1 MSLRGR
7 TDHVT
12 LLRAAIARIER
23 GAPASGYPA
32 GRPAPSRGDT
42 APIPLGPAGFALDR
56 LLGGGLRRGTLH
68 EIAPASARDE
78 GAASRFAVAV
88 AVCGMSAHGAL
99 VWIVDD
105 CAAGES
111 GAPYRPG
118 LQGHGLDPER
128 LIVVRT
134 RGGQQTLWA
143 AEEALR
149 GSGSVVLAELWGGKA
164 YGLAASRR
172 LVLAARARGSTAL
185 LLHAGWG
192 AGATLSTSCETRM
205 VVAAHPSRRRPAAIG
220 ALPVPGAPA
229 FALRLDKARA
239 ALADIDPHQVFA
251 LHWNATQRCFHDPD
265 HPVSLAAPPADGPDR
280 AAPKRILPRRLLPRR
295 LAR

>member
-1 MSLRGR
+1 MSPRGR

-12 LLRAAIARIER
+12 FLRDAIARIER
-23 GAPASGYPA
+23 YAPPSAQRGRKASEGAS
-32 GRPAPSRGDT
+32 
-42 APIPLGPAGFALDR
+42 IPLGPQGFALDR

-68 EIAPASARDE
+68 EIAPATARDE

-88 AVCGMSAHGAL
+88 AVCGLRTHGAL

-111 GAPYRPG
+111 GVPYRPG
-118 LQGHGLDPER
+118 LQGHGLDPDR

-143 AEEALR
+143 TEEALR
-149 GSGSVVLAELWGGKA
+149 GSGFVVLAELWGGKA
-164 YGLAASRR
+164 YGLAPSRR
-172 LVLAARARGSTAL
+172 LVLAARAGGSTAL
-185 LLHAGWG
+185 LLHAGLG
-192 AGATLSTSCETRM
+192 GGTHGLSTGCETRM
-205 VVAAHPSRRRPAAIG
+205 VVAAHPSRRRPAAVG

-239 ALADIDPHQVFA
+239 ALADIDPQQVFA
-251 LHWNATQRCFHDPD
+251 LHWNAAQRCFHDPD
-265 HPVSLAAPPADGPDR
+265 HPVALAAPPADGPDR
-280 AAPKRILPRRLLPRR
+280 AAPRR

>member
-1 MSLRGR
+1 MSPRGR
-7 TDHVT
+7 TDNVT
-12 LLRAAIARIER
+12 FLRDAIARIER
-23 GAPASGYPA
+23 GASASGRPQRPTDPPRGPA
-32 GRPAPSRGDT
+32 

-56 LLGGGLRRGTLH
+56 LLGGGLRRGALH
-68 EIAPASARDE
+68 EIAPATARDE

-88 AVCGMSAHGAL
+88 AVCGLPTHGAV

-134 RGGQQTLWA
+134 RGGPQTLWA

-149 GSGSVVLAELWGGKA
+149 GSGVLVLAELWGGKG
-164 YGLAASRR
+164 YGLAPSRR
-172 LVLAARARGSTAL
+172 LVLAARARNSTAL
-185 LLHAGWG
+185 LLHAGWS
-192 AGATLSTSCETRM
+192 AGPPLSTACETRM
-205 VVAAHPSRRRPAAIG
+205 VIAAHPSRRRPAAVG

-229 FALRLDKARA
+229 FALRLDKARS
-239 ALADIDPHQVFA
+239 ALADIDPQQVFA
-251 LHWNATQRCFHDPD
+251 LHWTAAQRCFHDPD
-265 HPVSLAAPPADGPDR
+265 HPVALAAPPADGPDR
-280 AAPKRILPRRLLPRR
+280 AAPKRLAPRR

>member
-1 MSLRGR
+1 MSPRGR

-12 LLRAAIARIER
+12 FLRDAIARIER
-23 GAPASGYPA
+23 CAPPSAPGGFRGSRDSTAS
-32 GRPAPSRGDT
+32 
-42 APIPLGPAGFALDR
+42 IPLGPAGFELDR

-68 EIAPASARDE
+68 EIAPATARDE
-78 GAASRFAVAV
+78 GTASRFAVAV
-88 AVCGMSAHGAL
+88 AVCGLRTHGAL

-118 LQGHGLDPER
+118 LEGHGLDPDR
-128 LIVVRT
+128 LVVVRT

-149 GSGSVVLAELWGGKA
+149 GTGLVVLAELWGGKA
-164 YGLAASRR
+164 YGLAPSRR

-185 LLHAGWG
+185 LLHAGLG
-192 AGATLSTSCETRM
+192 GGTHGLSTGCETRM
-205 VVAAHPSRRRPAAIG
+205 VVAAHPSRRRPAAVG
-220 ALPVPGAPA
+220 ALPIPGAPA

-239 ALADIDPHQVFA
+239 TLADIDPQQVFA
-251 LHWNATQRCFHDPD
+251 LHWNAAQRCFHDPD
-265 HPVSLAAPPADGPDR
+265 HPVALAAPSADGPDR
-280 AAPKRILPRRLLPRR
+280 AAPRRR
-295 LAR
+295 AR